1 MYQGISYFYHR
12 DGSYDV
18 TFAYRRGHDTV
29 WFGAAF
35 CNPKDQ
41 FSKAMGRK
49 IAEGRME
56 TSYEAINWLAQE
68 HLSSWCIDIDPEST
82 RFQVHDMLV
91 DALSSYPSSP
101 SLIRE

>member
-1 MYQGISYFYHR
+1 MYRETSYFYHR

-18 TFAYRRGHDTV
+18 TFAYQRGDDHV
-29 WFGAAF
+29 LFGAAF

-41 FSKAMGRK
+41 FSKSMGRR
-49 IAEGRME
+49 IAEGRMASIAVE
-56 TSYEAINWLAQE
+56 VIAI
-68 HLSSWCIDIDPEST
+68 SPENT

-91 DALSSYPSSP
+91 DALNSYPPSP

>member
-1 MYQGISYFYHR
+1 MYRETSYFYHR
-12 DGSYDV
+12 DGNYNV
-18 TFAYRRGHDTV
+18 TFAYKRGDNHV
-29 WFGAAF
+29 LFGAAF

-49 IAEGRME
+49 IAEGRLKSFADGIE
-56 TSYEAINWLAQE
+56 
-68 HLSSWCIDIDPEST
+68 IDPDST

-91 DALSSYPSSP
+91 DALSKYQSSP